1 MKIVQALKNKGL
13 ILSTAESFTGGSIA
27 RAIISESGASE
38 VFFEGLVCYNSN
50 AKINRLNVK
59 NETVEQYGVVSEEV
73 ALEMVKGLL
82 STNNCNLALAT
93 TGYAEYTGKNS
104 GFGYIAVADKN
115 QVKIEKNYFC
125 GNRQEVIE
133 QATQKALSMI
143 INFLNERN

>member
-1 MKIVQALKNKGL
+1 MKIVRELKTKGL

-27 RAIISESGASE
+27 KAIISESGASE
-38 VFFEGLVCYNSN
+38 VFYEGLVCYNTN

-59 NETVEQYGVVSEEV
+59 DETVEKYSVVSEEV
-73 ALEMVKGLL
+73 VIEMVKGLL

-93 TGYAEYTGKNS
+93 TGYAEYAGNS
-104 GFGYIAVADKN
+104 GFGYIAVADN
-115 QVKIEKNYFC
+115 DYVKVEKCHFC

-143 INFLNERN
+143 INFLNERD